1 MQESR
6 RYLVHMSSH
15 SPFCPKFRCHG
26 NRGQLG
32 EMRLAAFNGPSRKL
46 PIDAKYLANISD
58 TDRVIANFVPN
69 FVAMATGGRSWENAI
84 GSIQWPSAKTPL
96 QAQIQ
101 AQKFPKNLLR
111 KPSYSPFCPKFRS
124 HSNQGGSGV
133 KLNDTIRLVF
143 PKTVPKNQKITTLS
157 YTQPKL

>member
-1 MQESR
+1 MQESQ

-69 FVAMATGGRSWENAI
+69 LIAIATGVGGGKCDWQHSMAH
-84 GSIQWPSAKTPL
+84 P
-96 QAQIQ
+96 
-101 AQKFPKNLLR
+101 R
-111 KPSYSPFCPKFRS
+111 KPPIDAKILRIKELAYRKQQKLQKVIWFSSTLTCSQCDVGNITFSDFFCFRCAS
-124 HSNQGGSGV
+124 S
-133 KLNDTIRLVF
+133 
-143 PKTVPKNQKITTLS
+143 
-157 YTQPKL
+157 